1 MLNLVNNELIEQ
13 LIEFQRIVLRVKDF
27 IRDIFVTSTPSAIS
41 QELRWTVHLTI
52 FITSTERDFTIQV
65 QFWFVHFSF
74 VSRL

>member
-1 MLNLVNNELIEQ
+1 MLNLVNNKLIEQ
-13 LIEFQRIVLRVKDF
+13 LIEHQSIVLRVKDF
-27 IRDIFVTSTPSAIS
+27 IRDNFVTSTPSALS
-41 QELRWTVHLTI
+41 QELRRTVPLSI